1 MQIFHQ
7 KVAYIFFLL
16 ALTCQAAFAS
26 GPSIPPFRAAYQ
38 LSHNGVEIGH
48 VDLTVEA
55 ITSEQYKLSSKTES
69 SGLLS
74 FLRDDDVVETS
85 LFEMTN
91 TLIRPITYQY
101 SEQLGNGTKNI
112 QLAFDWQK
120 LSVSNT
126 SKGESW
132 QMKIHLGVID
142 KALMQIALMHDL
154 KQLKKNLNYQVADGG
169 RLKTYA
175 FTYQGEELI
184 NINNKPYQ
192 TVRLARKKDNK
203 SQITTYWC
211 AKSLHMLPVLLTR
224 EKKYGTFKMELIS
237 ASFED

>member
-1 MQIFHQ
+1 MHLLYQ
-7 KVAYIFFLL
+7 KIAYSFLL
-16 ALTCQAAFAS
+16 IFLASQVALAS
-26 GPSIPPFRAAYQ
+26 SPSIPPFTAEYQ

-48 VDLTVEA
+48 VNLVMEA
-55 ITSEQYKLSSKTES
+55 VAPEQYKLLSKTET

-85 LFEMTN
+85 LFEMSN
-91 TLIRPITYQY
+91 GLIRPIKYKY
-101 SEQLGNGTKNI
+101 SEQLGDGTKNV
-112 QLAFDWQK
+112 QLIFNWQK

-126 SKGESW
+126 SKGKSW

-142 KALMQIALMHDL
+142 KALMQIALMQDL
-154 KQLKKNLNYQVADGG
+154 KQFKKELTYQVADGG

-175 FTYQGEELI
+175 FTRQGEELI
-184 NINNKPYQ
+184 TINNKPYQ
-192 TVRLARKKDNK
+192 TIKLARKKDNK
-203 SQITTYWC
+203 SQVTTYWC

-237 ASFED
+237 ASFDN